1 MSVQVVRCQTTPG
14 AREAGKV
21 SKMDQMG
28 VLVKTDRGRSSSAER
43 HDIIITSYPDGIAS
57 IIC

>member
-1 MSVQVVRCQTTPG
+1 MVPVQVVRCQNTPG

-28 VLVKTDRGRSSSAER
+28 LLVKTR
-43 HDIIITSYPDGIAS
+43 HDIIITSYLDGIAS